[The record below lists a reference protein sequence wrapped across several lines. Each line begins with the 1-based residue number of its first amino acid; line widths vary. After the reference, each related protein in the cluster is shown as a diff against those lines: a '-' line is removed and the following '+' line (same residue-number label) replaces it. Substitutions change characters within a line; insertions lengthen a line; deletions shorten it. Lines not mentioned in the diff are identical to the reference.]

1 MEAGLDL
8 IKRITISPDQ
18 CGGRPCV
25 RGLRIRVSDVLSLL
39 SSGASPAEILEDYP
53 VLEEADIR
61 AVLEYAARQADHPVL
76 IAALSSSSTRN
87 YPLRL
92 RAGFPAKGWM
102 LAMSPILGWTK
113 LPMRRSGIERRRR
126 GSSSSRKTMIFASF
140 QIDWSAFHLKSYG
153 FASGTAASRP

>member
-8 IKRITISPDQ
+8 IKRITISPDH

-76 IAALSSSSTRN
+76 IAA
-87 YPLRL
+87 
-92 RAGFPAKGWM
+92 
-102 LAMSPILGWTK
+102 
-113 LPMRRSGIERRRR
+113 
-126 GSSSSRKTMIFASF
+126 
-140 QIDWSAFHLKSYG
+140 
-153 FASGTAASRP
+153 